1 MKLIIFTLIIFFM
14 GISSA
19 WSQTN
24 GESLL
29 KDCEAAIK
37 YESRTQDLTGTEMQ
51 TGICIGFI
59 QAILNTQIKAH
70 AFLPYYWQA
79 CFPSSGI
86 STMQAIRI
94 TVKYLQDNPQLL
106 DITASSLVMAS
117 MSSAYP
123 CRDS

>member
-1 MKLIIFTLIIFFM
+1 MKSIIFILIVFFI
-14 GISSA
+14 GTSSA

-51 TGICIGFI
+51 TGICIGFV

-70 AFLPYYWQA
+70 AFLPHYWQA
-79 CFPSSGI
+79 CFPSNGI

-94 TVKYLQDNPQLL
+94 TVKYLQDNPKNL
-106 DITASSLVMAS
+106 DITASSLVMAAMHS
-117 MSSAYP
+117 TYP
-123 CRDS
+123 CR